1 MVNSDKIFARIGP
14 SVKEDLL
21 NRGIN
26 TKEAARLLGVSP
38 AGVSVYFSG
47 RRFSAKT
54 AKKWAEKLGLDE
66 DFLISGKGHPSGYVS
81 MAVTPEEKKFILSI
95 RDGSVKLVGSKFKP
109 NQFIVARPKE
119 RLGMSNARR
128 SKRSFATINI
138 EENPM
143 N

>member
-1 MVNSDKIFARIGP
+1 M
-14 SVKEDLL
+14 
-21 NRGIN
+21 
-26 TKEAARLLGVSP
+26 
-38 AGVSVYFSG
+38 
-47 RRFSAKT
+47 
-54 AKKWAEKLGLDE
+54 KWKYDE
-66 DFLISGKGHPSGYVS
+66 
-81 MAVTPEEKKFILSI
+81 KFILSI